1 MGGQTV
7 RLLEEMLRKG
17 NPEEVK
23 YQKKHGGDISP
34 LYKGGQDNM
43 VSSITTLAAPHNG
56 TMQLIS
62 ATNHLFVNLHMITLN
77 SKVVKHSK
85 VDVGL
90 KQWVLLK
97 ETMKRMLNI

>member
-43 VSSITTLAAPHNG
+43 VSSITTLAAH
-56 TMQLIS
+56 TMVLMQLIS

-77 SKVVKHSK
+77 SKVV
-85 VDVGL
+85 
-90 KQWVLLK
+90 
-97 ETMKRMLNI
+97 NIQKLT

>member
-1 MGGQTV
+1 MIVMVKHMLGRIAIGSLVKIHLIGHSMGGQTV

-43 VSSITTLAAPHNG
+43 VSSITTLAAP
-56 TMQLIS
+56 
-62 ATNHLFVNLHMITLN
+62 
-77 SKVVKHSK
+77 
-85 VDVGL
+85 
-90 KQWVLLK
+90 QWYSCS
-97 ETMKRMLNI
+97 